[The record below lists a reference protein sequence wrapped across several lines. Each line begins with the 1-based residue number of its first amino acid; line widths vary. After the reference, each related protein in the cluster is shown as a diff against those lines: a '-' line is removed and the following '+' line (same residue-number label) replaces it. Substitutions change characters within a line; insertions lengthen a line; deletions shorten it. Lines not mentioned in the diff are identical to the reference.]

1 MAETE
6 NRREFF
12 SGQGKVFWGR
22 KDPATGKPLALYE
35 VGVCEKLM
43 TNAKVEVKKKKET
56 ETGKN
61 ATVARFETTT
71 DVEVEMTICEIRRKA
86 LELFLHGKSIDVI
99 GATVTAEP
107 LKAALGAG
115 VMLDKMVETF
125 TSLTDTG
132 AATTFTE
139 GTDYT
144 RKNNIILFPTT
155 GTSITDGQDLE
166 ANYDSKAE
174 LIHTIF
180 TSPNFYSY
188 WVFDGLNRAS
198 DDSRV
203 IIEMY
208 KGRFDPTSFEAI
220 NDDFANY
227 ELKGD
232 LHYDDCFAD
241 QEQYGGFM
249 RIRRAVAA

>member
-1 MAETE
+1 MAVIE

-22 KDPATGKPLALYE
+22 KDAATGKPVALYE

-43 TNAKVEVKKKKET
+43 TDAKVEVKKKKESH
-56 ETGKN
+56 TGKN
-61 ATVARFETTT
+61 ATIARFETTT
-71 DVEVEMTICEIRRKA
+71 DVEVQIDICEIRRRP
-86 LELFLHGKSIDVI
+86 LELFLHGKSSDVA
-99 GATVTAEP
+99 GATITAEP
-107 LKAALGAG
+107 IKAVLGSG
-115 VMLDKMVETF
+115 VMLDKMVDSF

-132 AATTFTE
+132 AANTFTE
-139 GTDYT
+139 GSDYT
-144 RKNNIILFPTT
+144 RDNNIILFPTT
-155 GTSITDGQDLE
+155 GGAITDGQDLE
-166 ANYDSKAE
+166 ANYQSKAE

-208 KGRFDPTSFEAI
+208 KARFDPTSFEAI
-220 NDDFANY
+220 NDDFAKY

-232 LHYDDCFAD
+232 LHYDDCFAGD
-241 QEQYGGFM
+241 DQYGGFM

>member
-22 KDPATGKPLALYE
+22 KNIATGKPVALYE
-35 VGVCEKLM
+35 VGVCDKLM

-61 ATVARFETTT
+61 ATIARFETTT

-86 LELFLHGKSIDVI
+86 LELFLHGKSLDVT
-99 GATVTAEP
+99 GATVTAEAV
-107 LKAALGAG
+107 KAVLGAS
-115 VMLDKMVETF
+115 VMLDKMVDTF
-125 TSLTDTG
+125 ASLTNTG
-132 AATTFTE
+132 GATTYVE
-139 GTDYT
+139 GTDYQ
-144 RKNNIILFPTT
+144 RKNNIITFPST
-155 GTSITDGQDLE
+155 GSNITDDQDLE
-166 ANYDSKAE
+166 ANYDSQSE

-208 KGRFDPTSFEAI
+208 KARFDPTSFEVI
-220 NDDFANY
+220 NEDFANY

-241 QEQYGGFM
+241 NDQYGGFM
-249 RIRRAVAA
+249 RIRRAAA